1 MTPTSMKLVILFVFS
16 VSISAFSQKLENL
29 KAIAQGD
36 RIVITYDIKG
46 TLAGDKCDIQIYSSH
61 NNFSTQLK
69 RVSGDVGNG
78 LAPCNGKRIEWEAK
92 AELGNYQGELSFEI
106 RADVK
111 ALFAFKNS
119 VTNTKRGK
127 PLTVAWR
134 GGLKSEEVKV
144 TLLKEGVE
152 QGSLATVNNNGDY
165 QWTVPAKQKTGGG
178 YQVRLVNGKET
189 ITSDLFSIRH
199 KVPTIVKI
207 MPVVVIGAVV
217 AVVSGSEGSG
227 TKTSKLAEPPDLGLN

>member
-1 MTPTSMKLVILFVFS
+1 MKLILFLICTF
-16 VSISAFSQKLENL
+16 SISAFSQKLENL
-29 KAIAQGD
+29 KAVSAGD
-36 RIVITYDIKG
+36 RIVITYD
-46 TLAGDKCDIQIYSSH
+46 LNAEVPGDKYDVQIYSSH
-61 NNFSTQLK
+61 NNFSSPLK
-69 RVSGDVGNG
+69 YISGDMGNSLVPG
-78 LAPCNGKRIEWEAK
+78 NGKRIEWEAK
-92 AELGNYQGELSFEI
+92 KELGNYKGDLSFEI

-152 QGSLATVNNNGDY
+152 QSSLATVNNNGDY
-165 QWTVPAKQKTGGG
+165 QWTVPAKQKTGDG
-178 YQVRLVNGKET
+178 YQVRLMNGKET
-189 ITSDLFSIRH
+189 ITSDRFAIRH

-207 MPVVVIGAVV
+207 LPVVVIGAVV
-217 AVVSGSEGSG
+217 ALVGGSKDTG
-227 TKTSKLAEPPDLGLN
+227 TKTSNLAAPPDLGLN

>member
-1 MTPTSMKLVILFVFS
+1 MKPLLALLFL
-16 VSISAFSQKLENL
+16 VSISSFSQEIENL

-36 RIVITYDIKG
+36 RIVITYDING
-46 TLAGDKCDIQIYSSH
+46 TLAGDKCDVQIYSSH
-61 NNFSTQLK
+61 NNFSTPLQGI
-69 RVSGDVGNG
+69 SGDIGNG
-78 LAPCNGKRIEWEAK
+78 LSPGTGKKIEWEAK

-106 RADVK
+106 RAEVK

-152 QGSLATVNNNGDY
+152 QSSLATVNNNGDY
-165 QWTVPAKQKTGGG
+165 QWTVPAKQKTGDG
-178 YQVRLVNGKET
+178 YQVRLMNGKET
-189 ITSDLFSIRH
+189 ITSDRFAIRH